1 MPAKDSNYVKAVSLL
16 ILLFIFIMIAR
27 NLSLQD
33 VADDAYYVT
42 VLDNTTLWNFI
53 HSRYLEWS
61 GRTLLE
67 AIMVST
73 IQTPILWKIAIPGT
87 LFFLVYQIWKLT
99 LKNHCSPY
107 IGSLAVIF
115 LMFMMSSQVAAWGA
129 WWVTGYY
136 NYLLPVA
143 LGVFGFSVIVY
154 QDKHSTLVKILGVF
168 AIVIACQQEQVALAL
183 IASILVMCI
192 YRKATGSSIYFEL
205 IAFTL
210 GLTSLILLMSAP
222 GNYHRFQ
229 AEISWLPDF
238 VNMGLVDKLMLG
250 VDRINA
256 HATDASNR
264 LLLIAIVMTLLA
276 TYLKNTPWHLKPVA
290 LALLCFFVF
299 NILLSQQELDS
310 YTNKLSFN
318 SYIGPDH
325 WYSYDIFISYSI
337 TLLVYGVMACS
348 VIYIADRYDELLK
361 YLGALALAV
370 GVTMALAFSPTVYA
384 SGPRVLYLH
393 DVLLVIYSCLMLS
406 KIINIR
412 ALHKETKTPE
422 APFL

>member
-1 MPAKDSNYVKAVSLL
+1 MPAKDSTHVKAVSLL
-16 ILLFIFIMIAR
+16 LLLFIFIMIAR

-42 VLDNTTLWNFI
+42 VLDNTSLWNFI
-53 HSRYLEWS
+53 HSRYIEWS

-67 AIMVST
+67 AIMVSS
-73 IQTPILWKIAIPGT
+73 IQTPIFWKIAIPGT
-87 LFFLVYQIWKLT
+87 LFLLVYQIWKLT

-107 IGSLAVIF
+107 IGSLAIIF
-115 LMFMMSSQVAAWGA
+115 LMFMMSGEVAAWGA

-143 LGVFGFSVIVY
+143 LGVFGFSIIVY
-154 QDKHSTLVKILGVF
+154 KSKHSTLVKILGVF
-168 AIVIACQQEQVALAL
+168 AVATACQQEQVALAL
-183 IASILVMCI
+183 IASILVICI
-192 YRKATGSSIYFEL
+192 YRKTTGSSIYFEL

-210 GLTSLILLMSAP
+210 GLISFILLMSAP

-229 AEISWLPDF
+229 EEISWLPDF
-238 VNMGLVDKLMLG
+238 INMGLVEKLMLG

-264 LLLIAIVMTLLA
+264 LFLIAIVMTLLA
-276 TYLKNTPWHLKPVA
+276 TYLKNTPWHLKPVI

-299 NILLSQQELDS
+299 NILLSQQELGS

-318 SYIGPDH
+318 SYASPDH
-325 WYSYDIFISYSI
+325 WYSYNMFISYSI

-370 GVTMALAFSPTVYA
+370 GVTMVLAFSPTVYA
-384 SGPRVLYLH
+384 SGARVLYLH

-412 ALHKETKTPE
+412 ALHKETKILE
-422 APFL
+422 APFI